1 MGTLFK
7 NIVGTIKKSELFDF
21 KLDKELNPSSAR
33 YFLIKRGIKTRIN
46 PDTNEEE
53 QVYNSYIYSTGIEIR
68 GGHEEPIQFPRC
80 LDMFGMWRFSFNDR
94 DFLNEEVIE
103 IID

>member
-1 MGTLFK
+1 MDTLFK

-21 KLDKELNPSSAR
+21 KLDEGLIPSSAR
-33 YFLIKRGIKTRIN
+33 YFLIKKGIKTIIN
-46 PDTNEEE
+46 SDTNEEE

-68 GGHEEPIQFPRC
+68 GGHEVPIQFPRC

-94 DFLNEEVIE
+94 DFLNTEVIE